1 MISSLK
7 KKKHQTTPP
16 PQKKIE
22 EEKKTDRTEG
32 WTWVELGEGV
42 EDEYDQDTLYKGLQ
56 I

>member
-7 KKKHQTTPP
+7 KNNKHPP
-16 PQKKIE
+16 KKIE